1 VGVILGTGPGEPVE
15 SFESEE
21 ARGKK
26 DKPPD
31 DRRQRRVELERPANG
46 IPYKGPG
53 DQRHD
58 RPKIND

>member
-1 VGVILGTGPGEPVE
+1 MGVVLGTGSCEPVE

-26 DKPPD
+26 DKASD
-31 DRRQRRVELERPANG
+31 DRCQRRVELERPTNG
-46 IPYKGPG
+46 IPYKGTG